1 MLLGLMKPSS
11 GTIKVFEKNITKER
25 IQILAKIGSLVENP
39 SYYPHL
45 TAYENLEALRKI
57 LGVPKTRIDE
67 VLEIVRLK
75 EAAHKKV
82 KGFSLGMKQRL
93 GIAASLLHSP
103 ELLILDE
110 PTNGL
115 DPSGII
121 EIRNLIK
128 RLPEEYGMTIIIST
142 IYYQRLIKWQHKLGL
157 FRKGN

>member
-1 MLLGLMKPSS
+1 MKPSS

-75 EAAHKKV
+75 EVAHKKV

-93 GIAASLLHSP
+93 GIVRF
-103 ELLILDE
+103 
-110 PTNGL
+110 T
-115 DPSGII
+115 
-121 EIRNLIK
+121 
-128 RLPEEYGMTIIIST
+128 T
-142 IYYQRLIKWQHKLGL
+142 
-157 FRKGN
+157 